1 MIPSHR
7 HRFEPTVMSSIQS
20 HRRAHPSVLAAVLF
34 LSSCFGLCSIASA
47 AEAGGDDT
55 SESQKKAPP
64 ASAAES
70 SPVAATLAPAPYKF
84 QPGVICP
91 LCELTPQ
98 FPLGRSGLHWHGH
111 WRQAGVREYVTIS
124 GLAAGTV
131 AVRFL
136 APPATSPSWTG
147 PVLFDSAVRDA
158 LRIDSAGGR
167 KTAATISDAL
177 FAWEVL
183 HPTVIDPLLFA
194 WWLRESPFVAWQMML
209 IDAQAYA
216 FTFFMSDVVKRVA
229 ARQRPWVS
237 TEDCAQNPDGK
248 ECGSGGRYMSFYSG
262 HAAVTATGAGLICA
276 HHTQLSLYQNDL
288 LDTGTCAL
296 AIAGTALTGAMRIAS
311 DNHWA
316 SDVII
321 GHLMGYTSGYL
332 LPTLLYYKEFRVEPH
347 DHPMPAI
354 YATLPMITP
363 ESVGLS
369 VLGIF

>member
-1 MIPSHR
+1 
-7 HRFEPTVMSSIQS
+7 MSSVPS
-20 HRRAHPSVLAAVLF
+20 RVSADPSVLAAALSLF
-34 LSSCFGLCSIASA
+34 WCLGLCSFASA
-47 AEAGGDDT
+47 AEAGGDAA
-55 SESQKKAPP
+55 SESQKAPA

-70 SPVAATLAPAPYKF
+70 APVAPTLAPVPYKF

-124 GLAAGTV
+124 ALASGTV

-147 PVLFDSAVRDA
+147 PVLFESAVRNA

-167 KTAATISDAL
+167 QTAATISDAL

-237 TEDCAQNPDGK
+237 TED
-248 ECGSGGRYMSFYSG
+248 
-262 HAAVTATGAGLICA
+262 
-276 HHTQLSLYQNDL
+276 
-288 LDTGTCAL
+288 
-296 AIAGTALTGAMRIAS
+296 
-311 DNHWA
+311 
-316 SDVII
+316 
-321 GHLMGYTSGYL
+321 
-332 LPTLLYYKEFRVEPH
+332 
-347 DHPMPAI
+347 
-354 YATLPMITP
+354 
-363 ESVGLS
+363 
-369 VLGIF
+369 

>member
-1 MIPSHR
+1 
-7 HRFEPTVMSSIQS
+7 MSSIRS
-20 HRRAHPSVLAAVLF
+20 HVHSRVALGAAALSLASSVW
-34 LSSCFGLCSIASA
+34 LCRTAGA
-47 AEAGGDDT
+47 TEPGGDAT
-55 SESQKKAPP
+55 PEKQES
-64 ASAAES
+64 
-70 SPVAATLAPAPYKF
+70 LPAPTPDTPAIAPTLLPQYKF
-84 QPGVICP
+84 EPGVICP

-124 GLAAGTV
+124 ALAAGTV
-131 AVRFL
+131 AVRYL

-147 PVLFDSAVRDA
+147 PILFDSGVRNA

-167 KTAATISDAL
+167 KTAEMISDGL
-177 FAWEVL
+177 FIWEVL
-183 HPTVIDPLLFA
+183 HPTVLDPLLFA
-194 WWLRESPFVAWQMML
+194 WWLRESPFVAWQMMM

-237 TEDCAQNPDGK
+237 TAGCEQNPDAEG
-248 ECGSGGRYMSFYSG
+248 CGSGGRNMSFYSG

-276 HHTQLSLYQNDL
+276 HHTQLSLYQNDW
-288 LDTGTCAL
+288 LDQGTCAL
-296 AIAGTALTGAMRIAS
+296 AVAGTALTGAMRIAS

-347 DHPMPAI
+347 EHPMPAV

-363 ESVGLS
+363 ES
-369 VLGIF
+369 LGITVIGIF